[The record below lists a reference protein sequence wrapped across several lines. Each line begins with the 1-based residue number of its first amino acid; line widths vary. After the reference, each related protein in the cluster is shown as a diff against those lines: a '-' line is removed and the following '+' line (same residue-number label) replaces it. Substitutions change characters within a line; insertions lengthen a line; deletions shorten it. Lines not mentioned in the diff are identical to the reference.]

1 MKDVK
6 YNLDPSVLLEI
17 LEKLNSDEE
26 YGCSNLVDRPVTT
39 VYPEFSVPR
48 CRQNK
53 TTHTH
58 TTTQQDKHTTAGQP
72 GVLVD
77 FGSSANL
84 LAEEMASASPTLYF
98 ALAPQLSFDPT
109 LTPTASILKS

>member
-6 YNLDPSVLLEI
+6 YNLDPSVLLETP
-17 LEKLNSDEE
+17 EKLKSDEE

-39 VYPEFSVPR
+39 VYPEFSLPR

-58 TTTQQDKHTTAGQP
+58 HNTTRQTRDSLTAGSV
-72 GVLVD
+72 G
-77 FGSSANL
+77 
-84 LAEEMASASPTLYF
+84 
-98 ALAPQLSFDPT
+98 
-109 LTPTASILKS
+109 

>member
-1 MKDVK
+1 MKDKK
-6 YNLDPSVLLEI
+6 YNLDPSVLLES
-17 LEKLNSDEE
+17 LEKLKSDEE

-39 VYPEFSVPR
+39 VYPEFSLPR

-53 TTHTH
+53 TTH

-84 LAEEMASASPTLYF
+84 LAEEMASASPTPYF
-98 ALAPQLSFDPT
+98 A
-109 LTPTASILKS
+109 